1 MRRRPPGSTRTDTLF
16 PYTTLFRSLVVAR
29 AEAPGGITAL
39 VDLIG
44 TPPDYAALPDAPLPD
59 VDIAPDDLATIFYTS
74 GTTGRSKGAA
84 GTHRNILTN
93 YLNPGFRAARAAV
106 RRGAAIPAPSTAD
119 DRTRVVGGKSVS
131 ERGNLGGR

>member
-93 YLNPGFRAARAAV
+93 YLNTGLDRK
-106 RRGAAIPAPSTAD
+106 ST
-119 DRTRVVGGKSVS
+119 RLNSS
-131 ERGNLGGR
+131 H